1 MLVLW
6 NSSYHKDDYM
16 GNRTPEFGY
25 IHNAYLYHDIPEIQ
39 DCNIFSSPAPFPRS
53 IQSPTPNQTT
63 TPKQEEEKA
72 RRKFRSIQQQVY
84 FLVTERT
91 KQVLII
97 GSTSRFRNKR
107 AIFLTTNFQLLSAL
121 PVQVLR
127 LPAGSKS
134 ENIYIHTCIRALARL
149 PTMSL
154 KMGSSIQ
161 VYCTR

>member
-1 MLVLW
+1 VLW

-63 TPKQEEEKA
+63 TPKQEEKKA
-72 RRKFRSIQQQVY
+72 RRKFKSIQQQVY

-97 GSTSRFRNKR
+97 GSTSRFRSTRGLFFLPPTSNCCLPFQYKFCVFQR
-107 AIFLTTNFQLLSAL
+107 ARNQKIYTSTHAFEHSPDCLL
-121 PVQVLR
+121 
-127 LPAGSKS
+127 
-134 ENIYIHTCIRALARL
+134 
-149 PTMSL
+149 
-154 KMGSSIQ
+154 
-161 VYCTR
+161 